1 MFGATRH
8 LLLTIGACCALCTML
23 ESTPASAASLG
34 PADLAWIDKCV
45 ADRKLEQ
52 LDPAQA
58 PQILRVH
65 AEEIVDDNEP
75 FTVSEL
81 QYSYPP
87 AHVMCSDEAGLR

>member
-1 MFGATRH
+1 MLRAISH
-8 LLLTIGACCALCTML
+8 LLLMIGVCCALCAVL
-23 ESTPASAASLG
+23 AAAPATAAKLS

-52 LDPAQA
+52 LDPVK
-58 PQILRVH
+58 LRKYCVCMQ
-65 AEEIVDDNEP
+65 EIVDDNEP

-81 QYSYPP
+81 EHSYPP